1 METAPQVHVT
11 CELSCKRSWL
21 SVNFHLVISST
32 ANSEFHF
39 SCPLHGMH
47 ACTSSRLCVAACI
60 ACICGGEHALILY
73 LQRPWRYSLIFWIIF
88 VPPLSILINFPAA
101 IRCWTVSYWTSLMII
116 LWSLLNN
123 LSHDLWLFQGW
134 KAFSCCCGVGPHHDS
149 FMFSTGTGVSE
160 RKSKLSLRVMAVTVW
175 GPWVSV
181 HPWPFPYLIRGDH
194 WHGQRIWC
202 HGMRGRGDHWHG
214 QRIWCHGMRGP

>member
-1 METAPQVHVT
+1 METAPQVHANGVDFLWIFRWT
-11 CELSCKRSWL
+11 TGQPPSCHKFYCKLWISLLMSSKWDACMYKL
-21 SVNFHLVISST
+21 ASVCCCMHLWRWTRVSYST
-32 ANSEFHF
+32 FRG
-39 SCPLHGMH
+39 HG
-47 ACTSSRLCVAACI
+47 ATV
-60 ACICGGEHALILY
+60 
-73 LQRPWRYSLIFWIIF
+73 LIFWIIF
-88 VPPLSILINFPAA
+88 VPPRSILINFPAA

-134 KAFSCCCGVGPHHDS
+134 KAFSCCCGIGPHHDS

-202 HGMRGRGDHWHG
+202 YGMHG
-214 QRIWCHGMRGP
+214 P